1 MNQIILLKMTFFKV
15 KYKHHFKWSICFQ
28 LHAIDIIITAAGW
41 NAGCMSEQ
49 QSQWYK
55 LYYINIILLIYGRD
69 KDISFVWSAPIKCR
83 TDWYQV
89 DRSVRC
95 STTDFFILFAAI
107 NPAIHRKNLNTKFF
121 SWNTTFGHIIYMMW
135 CISWEASIYQ
145 KCALKNNWYGY
156 TLYFYMMSKL
166 LDHMNY
172 VCIYT
177 MYMYVV
183 TIMPD
188 LECE

>member
-1 MNQIILLKMTFFKV
+1 MTFFKV

-95 STTDFFILFAAI
+95 STTDFLILFAAI
-107 NPAIHRKNLNTKFF
+107 NPAIHRKNLNTKFSHGIQHF
-121 SWNTTFGHIIYMMW
+121 SKIYNVYHEKRAYIKNVRWKIIGMDIR
-135 CISWEASIYQ
+135 CISIRWA
-145 KCALKNNWYGY
+145 NWLIIWI
-156 TLYFYMMSKL
+156 T
-166 LDHMNY
+166 Y
-172 VCIYT
+172 VYIPCIC
-177 MYMYVV
+177 M
-183 TIMPD
+183 
-188 LECE
+188 